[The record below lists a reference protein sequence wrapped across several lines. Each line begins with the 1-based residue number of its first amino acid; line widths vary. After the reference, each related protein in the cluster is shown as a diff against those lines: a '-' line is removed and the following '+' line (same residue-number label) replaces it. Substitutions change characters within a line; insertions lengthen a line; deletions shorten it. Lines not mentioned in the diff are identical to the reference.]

1 MRAPPPIPIPFETV
15 SLTRVASSEEV
26 ENAGVYPV
34 FFGKDGKKK
43 LGHEEFATFLHRL
56 RQAVLHMQF
65 DILTRSPDHA
75 VNTIAATDFAS
86 SLISYANLR
95 SGPGYLDRLEKLK
108 ANKYKISFK
117 EYQDFNSVLDHL
129 DEIDFAI
136 NSFLTTGDPFKPHHL
151 KRAAKAVANVSL
163 TDEIIDIVFF
173 LFDKDG
179 DGRLDYE
186 EFVGVMQ
193 GRKDLGL
200 TKPRDLGL
208 ARFVSCFKDC
218 WSSEMSN
225 RSSRGMR

>member
-1 MRAPPPIPIPFETV
+1 MGIYLLKGVVAPGIELDLLEQAQSDYQPLQARNGSDHISPWT
-15 SLTRVASSEEV
+15 
-26 ENAGVYPV
+26 
-34 FFGKDGKKK
+34 
-43 LGHEEFATFLHRL
+43 LH
-56 RQAVLHMQF
+56 
-65 DILTRSPDHA
+65 
-75 VNTIAATDFAS
+75 
-86 SLISYANLR
+86 
-95 SGPGYLDRLEKLK
+95 K

-163 TDEIIDIVFF
+163 PDEVIDIVFF